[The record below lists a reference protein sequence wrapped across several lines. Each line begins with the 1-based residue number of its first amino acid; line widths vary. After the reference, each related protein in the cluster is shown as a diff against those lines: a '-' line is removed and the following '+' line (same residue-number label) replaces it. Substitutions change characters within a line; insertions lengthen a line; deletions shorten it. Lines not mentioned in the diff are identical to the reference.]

1 MDDSLAELKVLKVG
15 GHPNGTIP
23 SQSVMDGVQTM
34 NDEEIRGAVI
44 GMVLGDGSLPMD
56 GRSINAH
63 MDFAHCA
70 KQREY
75 AVWKA
80 GLLENL
86 TSVKITDGF
95 SHCKGKEYPK
105 VRVLSKTHPTYTH
118 LRQRFYHNGRK
129 TIDSFLMEH
138 LTPLGLA
145 IWYQDDG
152 HLKNHE
158 NYLTPMLETNN
169 FNVAEHLIMT
179 KTLADKFHL
188 EFRANHLNAKYLML
202 RLRRKDREKFFEIIR
217 EHIHPTMAYKI
228 QDDGKV
234 VKLFGDPIEKQCEI
248 CGTDIIKAFTLR
260 NDDSR
265 GRFCRNCYN
274 EHRSTIGTTRNQYS
288 EPRDS
293 RNQPAMA
300 GVC

>member
-1 MDDSLAELKVLKVG
+1 
-15 GHPNGTIP
+15 
-23 SQSVMDGVQTM
+23 MDGVSTM

-44 GMVLGDGSLPMD
+44 GMVLGDGSLSLQV
-56 GRSINAH
+56 GRCANAH
-63 MDFAHCA
+63 MDYAHCA

-80 GLLENL
+80 SILENL
-86 TSVKITDGF
+86 TSMRITDGV

-118 LRQRFYHNGRK
+118 LWKRFYHNGRK
-129 TIDSFLMEH
+129 TVDSFLMEH

-152 HLKNHE
+152 NLKNHE

-169 FNVAEHLIMT
+169 FNVAEHKIMT

-188 EFRANHLNAKYLML
+188 EFRCNHLNAKYLML
-202 RLRRKDREKFFEIIR
+202 RLRRKDRENFFDIIR
-217 EHIHPTMAYKI
+217 EYIHPTMAYKI

-234 VKLFGDPIEKQCEI
+234 LRLFGDPITYQCEI
-248 CGTDIIKAFTLR
+248 CGCDVTTTFARR
-260 NDDSR
+260 NAPN
-265 GRFCRNCYN
+265 RFCLSCYH
-274 EHRSTIGTTRNQYS
+274 EHRSAIGTTRNQYS

-293 RNQPAMA
+293 QTSVAISRA
-300 GVC
+300 C

>member
-1 MDDSLAELKVLKVG
+1 ME
-15 GHPNGTIP
+15 
-23 SQSVMDGVQTM
+23 GVQTM

-44 GMVLGDGSLPMD
+44 GMVLGDGSLSLD
-56 GRSINAH
+56 GRSTNAH

-80 GLLENL
+80 GLLESL
-86 TSVKITDGF
+86 TSVRITDGV
-95 SHCKGKEYPK
+95 SHCRGKEYPK

-118 LRQRFYHNGRK
+118 LRNRFYHNGRK
-129 TIDSFLMEH
+129 TVDAFLMDH

-145 IWYQDDG
+145 IWYMDDG
-152 HLKNHE
+152 NLKNHE
-158 NYLTPMLETNN
+158 DFLTPMLETNG

-179 KTLADKFHL
+179 KALADKFHL
-188 EFRANHLNAKYLML
+188 EFRTNHLNARYLCM
-202 RLRRKDREKFFEIIR
+202 RLRRKDRDGFFDIIR

-228 QDDGKV
+228 QDDGKSIMPT
-234 VKLFGDPIEKQCEI
+234 GDPIQGKCEI
-248 CGTDIIKAFTLR
+248 CRGGIVKAFTLR
-260 NDDSR
+260 NDKNR
-265 GRFCRNCYN
+265 GRFCRDCYN
-274 EHRSTIGTTRNQYS
+274 SHRSIIGTTRNQFS

-293 RNQPAMA
+293 RNQPAMV